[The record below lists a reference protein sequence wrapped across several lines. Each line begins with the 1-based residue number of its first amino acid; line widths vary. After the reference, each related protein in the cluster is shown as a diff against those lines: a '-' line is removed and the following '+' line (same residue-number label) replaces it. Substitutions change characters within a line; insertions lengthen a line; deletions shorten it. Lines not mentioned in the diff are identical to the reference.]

1 MNNHP
6 FIFSDLPKYRILRH
20 LLFWGFWWI
29 FQAILYSFIVR
40 DPTQTYVERLRIT
53 LFEAFVFL
61 GPQIFLAYSLIY
73 FIIPR
78 FLLRQRYLL
87 TGFLTIIAFLITAW
101 LSWIFRN
108 FLINPILVHFTDA
121 VPQVINNTNAC
132 YTEKNKL
139 PPGVPGKDYTIN
151 STLLAGLRGS
161 IITGGIAAAIK
172 LMKYWYVKEQRNLQL
187 QKENVE
193 IQLQVLTAQVH
204 PHFLFNTL
212 NNIYSYTQQTSP
224 IAAGL
229 ITDLSE
235 ILRYVLYEGNKRY
248 VSLAQELKMIANY
261 IELEKVR
268 YGNKLEIHVKIPEK
282 TDDLYITPLL
292 LLPLVENTFKHG
304 ASNFLENP
312 WITLE
317 ITLQD
322 TLMHMKLI
330 NGKMDAKD
338 VASAKSSGI
347 GIANVKRRLELLYE
361 NKHELH
367 IINEEDVF
375 ILNLKIYLK
384 RIDENAKP
392 DIDA

>member
-6 FIFSDLPKYRILRH
+6 FIFSDLPKYRIMRH

-29 FQAILYSFIVR
+29 FQAILYSFIARR
-40 DPTQTYVERLRIT
+40 DVSPTYIDRLQVT
-53 LFEAFVFL
+53 MFEAFIFL

-87 TGFLTIIAFLITAW
+87 TGFLTITAFLITAW
-101 LSWIFRN
+101 LSWVSRKY
-108 FLINPILVHFTDA
+108 LINPVLLHFGG
-121 VPQVINNTNAC
+121 IKFFNAR
-132 YTEKNKL
+132 
-139 PPGVPGKDYTIN
+139 DYTIN

-187 QKENVE
+187 QKENTEV
-193 IQLQVLTAQVH
+193 QLQVLTAQVH

-212 NNIYSYTQQTSP
+212 NNIYSYTQETSP
-224 IAAGL
+224 TAAGL

-235 ILRYVLYEGNKRY
+235 ILRYVLYEGNQRY
-248 VSLAQELKMIANY
+248 VPLSQELKMITNY

-268 YGNKLEIHVKIPEK
+268 YGNKLELHVKIPEK
-282 TDDLYITPLL
+282 TDDLYIAPLL
-292 LLPLVENTFKHG
+292 LLPLVENSFKHG

-330 NGKMDAKD
+330 NGKMNTTEEP
-338 VASAKSSGI
+338 VKSSGI
-347 GIANVKRRLELLYE
+347 GIANVKRRLELLYD

-367 IINEEDVF
+367 IINEEEVF
-375 ILNLKIYLK
+375 ILNLKVYLK
-384 RIDENAKP
+384 REEMNSKP
-392 DIDA
+392 VIE